1 MRALGVVT
9 VAGLTVAVIAEG
21 AFLTRTQRR
30 IETLEK
36 QLESISTAGPRFA
49 DDEGDQPVNRRGGGF
64 RGRPDDGQ
72 GRSLPPPRF
81 EVPRPT
87 GARLPPPQFQNPAS
101 NDPLPMPPGL
111 DTPEAREQLRQFM
124 LAQLER
130 QKQEEREKQQ
140 QKRDEAQKQFRDTI
154 AKNLK
159 LSPAETDKFNQ
170 IVDSVESG
178 RRTLREKMEA
188 GQVPRSDAGKEM
200 TAMRDRTEQQMKDLL
215 GNERMGQFTQMAH
228 DNPEIGGRLGV
239 GFRPQRGPTQGQ
251 GGPPG
256 PGGQWQG
263 RRGGGQGQP
272 GQGQPGQ
279 APPAPAPAPAPQ

>member
-36 QLESISTAGPRFA
+36 QLETMSNLGPRSA
-49 DDEGDQPVNRRGGGF
+49 DDDGDQPVGRRSGAF
-64 RGRPDDGQ
+64 RRPSDNGD
-72 GRSLPPPRF
+72 RAPLPPPRF
-81 EVPRPT
+81 EPPRPT
-87 GARLPPPQFQNPAS
+87 GRALPPPQFHNPAS

-130 QKQEEREKQQ
+130 QKQEEREQQQ

-178 RRTLREKMEA
+178 RRALRDKMEA
-188 GQVPRSDAGKEM
+188 GQVPRNDAGKEM

-215 GNERMGQFTQMAH
+215 GSERMGQFTQMAH
-228 DNPEIGGRLGV
+228 DNPEIGGRLGI
-239 GFRPQRGPTQGQ
+239 GFRSQRGPTQGQ
-251 GGPPG
+251 GGQPV

-263 RRGGGQGQP
+263 RRGGGQA
-272 GQGQPGQ
+272 QPGQ
-279 APPAPAPAPAPQ
+279 AQPGQAPAPAPAAQ